1 MGPSILKSPSP
12 EHMRVYTTGVRG
24 KDLSWSGGSCVHMG
38 PSVKFPNQITGCST
52 IQSHS
57 QLEDKGESEESNEE
71 EALAPLE
78 EISRGLKQDG
88 SKS

>member
-1 MGPSILKSPSP
+1 M
-12 EHMRVYTTGVRG
+12 
-24 KDLSWSGGSCVHMG
+24 HMG